1 VTPCRCVGCV
11 GICREGQ
18 CVRNEKLRDPRKKN
32 NSFPQRTAVNTHV
45 SKEDIILTGRGN
57 ILGELNVLEVPY
69 MSEKLVNTSA
79 RKAEKS

>member
-1 VTPCRCVGCV
+1 MPCRRVVCIGV
-11 GICREGQ
+11 CREGQ
-18 CVRNEKLRDPRKKN
+18 CVCNEKLRDPKRKNKT
-32 NSFPQRTAVNTHV
+32 FPRQTAVNTHV
-45 SKEDIILTGRGN
+45 SKDDIIFTGRGN